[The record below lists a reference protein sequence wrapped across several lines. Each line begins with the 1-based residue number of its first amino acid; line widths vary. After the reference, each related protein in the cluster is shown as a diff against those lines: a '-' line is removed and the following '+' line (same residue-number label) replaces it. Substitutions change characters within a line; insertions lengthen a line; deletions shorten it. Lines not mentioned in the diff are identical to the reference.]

1 MTELNLTHEQ
11 IIQIQ
16 TGGIDWN
23 GAPLDQPQPD
33 GIWGPKTAWWAG
45 ILTLPFQREKIIR
58 TCLKYYH
65 DDTREDAGRPNRG
78 TVIDSFEKPA
88 GLLGEPW
95 CIMFTSK
102 VLRECYFDPDVW
114 PYHTSA
120 YGLIE
125 WAKKTHRVVKDP
137 LPGDLFAFLHL
148 DDPKHSGHGGIV
160 LAADALWI
168 ADCDGNVGDRVRVG
182 RRARDGL
189 TFIRTVDDVGPQ
201 LVMPPRDKLDNLD
214 GTRTR

>member
-1 MTELNLTHEQ
+1 MTDTNLAHEQ

-23 GAPLDQPQPD
+23 GVSLEVD
-33 GIWGPKTAWWAG
+33 GKWGDKTAWWAG
-45 ILTLPFQREKIIR
+45 ILTLPFQRQKIIR
-58 TCLKYYH
+58 TCLEYYH
-65 DDTREDAGRPNRG
+65 KDTREDAGRPNRS
-78 TVIDSFEKPA
+78 TVVDSFEKPA

-95 CIMFTSK
+95 CVMFTSK
-102 VLRECYFDPDVW
+102 VLRECFFDESVW

-120 YGLIE
+120 YGLLE
-125 WAKKTHRVVKDP
+125 WAKKTNRVVKDP

-189 TFIRTVDDVGPQ
+189 TFIRTVDPVGPQ
-201 LVMPPRDKLDNLD
+201 LVMPPREKLDNLD
-214 GTRTR
+214 GSRTR